1 MICDMFNW
9 EFTCA
14 TDWTAVQV
22 SKYSKNLSFRVTGL
36 LGGLSEMMFITQ
48 FARVEEHTGFPL
60 DVLFLGRIYLII
72 FILNL
77 KKYLLVCFSKCL
89 YLFR

>member
-36 LGGLSEMMFITQ
+36 LGGLS
-48 FARVEEHTGFPL
+48 
-60 DVLFLGRIYLII
+60 
-72 FILNL
+72 
-77 KKYLLVCFSKCL
+77 
-89 YLFR
+89 